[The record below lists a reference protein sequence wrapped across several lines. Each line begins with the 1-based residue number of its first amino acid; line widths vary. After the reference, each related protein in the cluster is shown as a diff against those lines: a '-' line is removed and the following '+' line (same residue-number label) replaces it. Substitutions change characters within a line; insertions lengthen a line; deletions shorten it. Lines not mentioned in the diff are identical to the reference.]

1 MLANHVYMRETNACM
16 VCAMPFQ
23 KSKRI
28 NQLFIKVYQINDFA
42 VFKYDKLIYS
52 VKRVLLKNQGFSFVL
67 SGKE

>member
-1 MLANHVYMRETNACM
+1 MRETNACM
-16 VCAMPFQ
+16 VCAMPFL
-23 KSKRI
+23 KSKRV

>member
-52 VKRVLLKNQGFSFVL
+52 VKRVLLKNQGFSFL
-67 SGKE
+67 F